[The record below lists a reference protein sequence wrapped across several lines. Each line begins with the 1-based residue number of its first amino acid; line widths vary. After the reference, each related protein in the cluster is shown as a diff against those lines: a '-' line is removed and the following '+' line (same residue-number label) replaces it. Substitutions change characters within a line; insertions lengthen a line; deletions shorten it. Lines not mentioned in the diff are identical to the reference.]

1 MNTIYYLKSM
11 VSPFPILTPIARPP
25 WTKLGRKL
33 ESQCRKALLE
43 FSLITNC
50 RKIAIALSGGKDS
63 LTLLYLLHAIQGN
76 GFAPLEI
83 TAIHIYGEF
92 SCGPKITLSFLEK
105 ICAQLHITLVIKE
118 IQQDRQSLSCY
129 SCSRKRRQL
138 IFTTAKELGITTI
151 AFGHHREDS
160 IQTLLL
166 NLLHKAEFA
175 ANLPKVP
182 MQRYGI
188 TIIRPL
194 IFAKEA
200 DIIAFATLYKFNRIS
215 CQCPIGQL
223 SKRQDVKNL
232 LLHLE
237 NLFPNTR
244 KNLMQAAL
252 KYGSNKALTL

>member
-1 MNTIYYLKSM
+1 ME
-11 VSPFPILTPIARPP
+11 SPFPILTPIAKPP
-25 WTKLGRKL
+25 WTKLGKKL
-33 ESQCRKALLE
+33 ESQCRKALHQ
-43 FSLITNC
+43 FSLISDC
-50 RKIAIALSGGKDS
+50 RKIAVALSGGKDS

-76 GFAPLEI
+76 GFPALEI
-83 TAIHIYGEF
+83 TAIHIFGEF

-105 ICAQLHITLVIKE
+105 ICTQLQVPLVIKE
-118 IQQDRQSLSCY
+118 VQQERQSLSCY
-129 SCSRKRRQL
+129 SCSRKRRKL

-194 IFAKEA
+194 IFVKET
-200 DIIAFATLYKFNRIS
+200 DILSFASLYKFNRIR
-215 CQCPIGQL
+215 CQCPIGQF
-223 SKRQDVKNL
+223 SKRQEVKNL

-237 NLFPNTR
+237 NFFPNTR

-252 KYGSNKALTL
+252 KYGSHKALTL

>member
-1 MNTIYYLKSM
+1 MLLR
-11 VSPFPILTPIARPP
+11 FPIFTPIATPP
-25 WTKLGRKL
+25 WTKLGKKL
-33 ESQCRKALLE
+33 ESQCRKALLQ
-43 FSLITNC
+43 FSLVNDC
-50 RKIAIALSGGKDS
+50 KKIGVALSGGKDS

-76 GFAPLEI
+76 GCPPLEI

-92 SCGPKITLSFLEK
+92 SCGPKITLPFLQN
-105 ICAQLHITLVIKE
+105 ICAKLNIPLVIKE
-118 IQQDRQSLSCY
+118 IDQKLQSLSCY
-129 SCSRKRRQL
+129 SCSRKRRQM
-138 IFTTAKELGITTI
+138 IFSTAKELGITTI

-194 IFAKEA
+194 IFITEA
-200 DIIAFATLYKFNRIS
+200 DIIAFASLYKFNRIS
-215 CQCPIGQL
+215 CQCPIGQF
-223 SKRQDVKNL
+223 SKRQEVKNL
-232 LLHLE
+232 LVHLE
-237 NLFPNTR
+237 TLFPNTR

>member
-1 MNTIYYLKSM
+1 M
-11 VSPFPILTPIARPP
+11 VSPFSILTPIATPP
-25 WTKLGRKL
+25 WTKLGKKL
-33 ESQCRKALLE
+33 ESQCRKALLK

-76 GFAPLEI
+76 GFPPLEI

-105 ICAQLHITLVIKE
+105 ICAKLQVALVIKE
-118 IQQDRQSLSCY
+118 IQQDQQSLSCY

-200 DIIAFATLYKFNRIS
+200 DIIAFATLYKFHRIS

-232 LLHLE
+232 LLYLE

>member
-1 MNTIYYLKSM
+1 MLSRLPVFIPLAK
-11 VSPFPILTPIARPP
+11 PP
-25 WTKLGRKL
+25 WTKLGKKL

-43 FSLITNC
+43 FSLIDNC
-50 RKIAIALSGGKDS
+50 QKIAVALSGGKDS

-76 GFAPLEI
+76 GFPPI
-83 TAIHIYGEF
+83 KIVAIHIYGEF
-92 SCGPKITLSFLEK
+92 SCGPKIGLSFLEK
-105 ICAQLHITLVIKE
+105 ICNQLHIPLVTKE
-118 IQQDRQSLSCY
+118 IQQDLKSLSCY
-129 SCSRKRRQL
+129 DCSRKRRKM
-138 IFTTAKELGITTI
+138 IFTLAKELGITTI

-194 IFAKEA
+194 IYITEA
-200 DIIAFATLYKFNRIS
+200 DIIAFATLYKFGRIS
-215 CQCPIGQL
+215 CQCPIGQS
-223 SKRQDVKNL
+223 SKRQEVKQL
-232 LLHLE
+232 LTQIE
-237 NLFPNTR
+237 ILFPNAR

-252 KYGSNKALTL
+252 QYGSNKALTL